1 MKITKRQLRQIIRES
16 IEVMNSETGEM
27 LYLPDSYAD
36 RYEDGQ
42 EVPDREFG
50 PLYDEVSAVAPGD
63 EDTLFDPEEALE
75 ELRATAQTL
84 GGDWML
90 DNPGRSLDDVA
101 YDLANSI
108 KWSVSEKTWESALEI
123 FGYDEEELIW
133 SLAEAMA

>member
-1 MKITKRQLRQIIRES
+1 
-16 IEVMNSETGEM
+16 
-27 LYLPDSYAD
+27 
-36 RYEDGQ
+36 
-42 EVPDREFG
+42 
-50 PLYDEVSAVAPGD
+50 VAPGD

-101 YDLANSI
+101 YDLDNSI

-123 FGYDEEELIW
+123 FGYNEEELIW